1 MPTMLTLDMLW
12 NTHMIW
18 DYSIAMDKV
27 TISLTY
33 THDGHKL
40 HAERVHTTEFVNS
53 QDRAG
58 FNRRIREILATDL
71 MEQANEIANKYLE
84 TQGE

>member
-1 MPTMLTLDMLW
+1 MLTMDMLSL
-12 NTHMIW
+12 THMLW

-27 TISLTY
+27 TVSLTY

-40 HAERVHTTEFVNS
+40 HAYRRFSTEFVNS
-53 QDRAG
+53 VDRAE
-58 FNRRIREILATDL
+58 FNRILRKELCSAL
-71 MEQANEIANKYLE
+71 MAQANEIANKYLE